1 MSSSA
6 RLDTAQQ
13 LAEFQLKQA
22 LDVLVADIKID
33 HTAGLKSLSYGRR
46 SRHKAG
52 NIAAQ
57 HLYHSHGLQKWT
69 SSDGS
74 RLVLIQSSYSSRFN
88 VRDFSVDIIRTLQAA
103 KIPTLWALK
112 SPMRD
117 NHSMSLS
124 NVDILRSL
132 IYQALYLNSSL
143 HAENYIAAKIAAVR
157 DAVGS
162 GAMFDILGSVLD
174 GMRQVYIIVDIELLN
189 SLEEKTSS
197 SSAFLDLFRK
207 LADHGST
214 TMVKVAIM
222 SYTTNAFVKM
232 HNESLQNLVD
242 RAYAS
247 AEAMRKKQI
256 SRKSLHN
263 ADINQRRGIDRNH
276 QMHKL
281 LPRESKESSTSKF
294 GVVYGRP

>member
-13 LAEFQLKQA
+13 LTEFQLKQA
-22 LDVLVADIKID
+22 LDVLVTDIKID

-57 HLYHSHGLQKWT
+57 HHYHSHGLQKWT

-74 RLVLIQSSYSSRFN
+74 RLVLIQSSYSTRFS
-88 VRDFSVDIIRTLQAA
+88 VRDFSVDIIRALQTA
-103 KIPTLWALK
+103 KIPTLWTLK
-112 SPMRD
+112 SPMRGS
-117 NHSMSLS
+117 HSVSLS

-143 HAENYIAAKIAAVR
+143 HAESCIAAKIAAIR
-157 DAVGS
+157 DAVGPD
-162 GAMFDILGSVLD
+162 AMFDVLGSVLD
-174 GMRQVYIIVDIELLN
+174 GMRQAYIIVDVELLN
-189 SLEEKTSS
+189 SLEEKAAS

-222 SYTTNAFVKM
+222 SYTTNAFMKM
-232 HNESLQNLVD
+232 HNESLRNLVG
-242 RAYAS
+242 RAYAP
-247 AEAMRKKQI
+247 AEVMRKKQI
-256 SRKSLHN
+256 SRRSLHD
-263 ADINQRRGIDRNH
+263 ADINQRRGIDRNY

-281 LPRESKESSTSKF
+281 LPRGSKESPTSNF
-294 GVVYGRP
+294 GAVYGQP